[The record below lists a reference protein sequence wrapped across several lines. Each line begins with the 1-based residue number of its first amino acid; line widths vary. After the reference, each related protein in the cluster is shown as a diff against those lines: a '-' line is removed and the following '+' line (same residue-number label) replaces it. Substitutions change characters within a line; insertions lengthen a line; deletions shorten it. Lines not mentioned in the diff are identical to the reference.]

1 MHAHARVVKK
11 DATRVRKHDRIHSHQ
26 MLMRAPDAEVAAAEG
41 SVQGKLTIL
50 QNDAESDGT
59 WLASDILVCIVGLC
73 DTQMLRQLWSV
84 GTICCDQSQG
94 RTAIATP
101 HRGHTVTDTSS
112 QC

>member
-73 DTQMLRQLWSV
+73 ETRR
-84 GTICCDQSQG
+84 CCDSCGPSARSAATKVKAELQSQHH
-94 RTAIATP
+94 TEAIW
-101 HRGHTVTDTSS
+101 
-112 QC
+112 